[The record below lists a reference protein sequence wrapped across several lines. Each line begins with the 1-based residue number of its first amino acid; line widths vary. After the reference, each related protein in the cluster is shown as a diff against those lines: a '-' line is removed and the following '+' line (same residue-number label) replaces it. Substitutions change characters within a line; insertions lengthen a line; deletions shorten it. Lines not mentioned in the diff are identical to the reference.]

1 MGVVFEDFQYFFLYF
16 KVFKINKKD
25 CIFLK

>member
-1 MGVVFEDFQYFFLYF
+1 MGVVFEDFQYFFLDF
-16 KVFKINKKD
+16 KVFKFNKKD